1 MKNIENKVKRICDLY
16 VNDWH
21 LTTTLLP
28 YINTQ
33 ISKNTEIITIL
44 ENGIIDNVK
53 ELLSKMNLNKATQ
66 DKILQIDW
74 TSTIYKHSKIKNI
87 IEDLMENNEA
97 LKSISNLTNISRKDL
112 VSMLKELKNDE
123 NLTVDIKELKINIY
137 TEGLANNFKGI
148 KFIIDK
154 NEIFSY
160 LNHDTNSVLNIRGES
175 LDLKL
180 NFDNNKSNVILNYED
195 IPIFNAEFTK
205 DNDKTN
211 VEFEI
216 NIEVNDETLE
226 VSGTA
231 QYELKRIGDKRQT
244 FKLSG
249 NINTNIN
256 KEKSSFKIELNNMTQ
271 VGGKVQD
278 IDVSNAINVED
289 FTLKDIKII
298 DSSMERVLYKSPLLD
313 LYKAMFGDKVQNI
326 YDCAKSY
333 GCICND
339 VECRCKYLDDYKVEK
354 DIICPI

>member
-1 MKNIENKVKRICDLY
+1 MQSLR
-16 VNDWH
+16 
-21 LTTTLLP
+21 
-28 YINTQ
+28 
-33 ISKNTEIITIL
+33 
-44 ENGIIDNVK
+44 
-53 ELLSKMNLNKATQ
+53 
-66 DKILQIDW
+66 KI
-74 TSTIYKHSKIKNI
+74 
-87 IEDLMENNEA
+87 M
-97 LKSISNLTNISRKDL
+97 
-112 VSMLKELKNDE
+112 
-123 NLTVDIKELKINIY
+123 
-137 TEGLANNFKGI
+137 
-148 KFIIDK
+148 
-154 NEIFSY
+154 
-160 LNHDTNSVLNIRGES
+160 
-175 LDLKL
+175 
-180 NFDNNKSNVILNYED
+180 
-195 IPIFNAEFTK
+195 
-205 DNDKTN
+205 
-211 VEFEI
+211 
-216 NIEVNDETLE
+216 
-226 VSGTA
+226 SGTA